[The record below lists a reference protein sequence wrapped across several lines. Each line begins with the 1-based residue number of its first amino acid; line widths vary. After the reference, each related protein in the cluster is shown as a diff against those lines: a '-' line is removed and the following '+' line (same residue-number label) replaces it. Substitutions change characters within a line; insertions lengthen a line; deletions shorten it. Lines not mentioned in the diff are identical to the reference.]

1 MEILV
6 TIQEVGAYSERQY
19 QRQDGTT
26 EYFKS
31 RGFTLK
37 RGGDTIY
44 GELTGEA
51 ASKNR
56 DTQYYQNQPYIA
68 KGFWKQRTW
77 GDNNDRHE
85 NIFYITDIQPCSR
98 CSHSKRILTFSGA
111 SLHKGS
117 VLGASQETDYSLAHQ
132 CPQGYSCSRR
142 SLKDGGRSR
151 PAVMAQQLRISE
163 IRPETEELEEENFP

>member
-1 MEILV
+1 MEVLV
-6 TIQEVGAYSERQY
+6 TVLEVGAYSERQY

-31 RGFTLK
+31 RGFVLK

-56 DTQYYQNQPYIA
+56 DTQYYQTQPYIV
-68 KGFWKQRTW
+68 KGFWKQRLW

-85 NIFYITDIQPCSR
+85 NVFYITDIQT
-98 CSHSKRILTFSGA
+98 L
-111 SLHKGS
+111 
-117 VLGASQETDYSLAHQ
+117 
-132 CPQGYSCSRR
+132 
-142 SLKDGGRSR
+142 
-151 PAVMAQQLRISE
+151 
-163 IRPETEELEEENFP
+163 

>member
-1 MEILV
+1 MEALV

-19 QRQDGTT
+19 QKQDGST

-31 RGFTLK
+31 RGFVLK

-56 DTQYYQNQPYIA
+56 DTQYYQNQPYVV

-77 GDNNDRHE
+77 EDQNHQTRHE
-85 NIFYITDIQPCSR
+85 NAFYITDIQT
-98 CSHSKRILTFSGA
+98 L
-111 SLHKGS
+111 
-117 VLGASQETDYSLAHQ
+117 
-132 CPQGYSCSRR
+132 
-142 SLKDGGRSR
+142 
-151 PAVMAQQLRISE
+151 
-163 IRPETEELEEENFP
+163 